1 MIQKIKCYRIF
12 TFPLYRLCMFLLLP
26 AGLLL
31 LPIVLPMKDYFLVSC
46 FGIVLFTSAE
56 IWVDFWIFGGIARRE
71 GQLEYL
77 KSSKKGPVR

>member
-56 IWVDFWIFGGIARRE
+56 IWAEQQSCRQQE
-71 GQLEYL
+71 KHAQ
-77 KSSKKGPVR
+77 SKAEM

>member
-31 LPIVLPMKDYFLVSC
+31 LPIVLPMK
-46 FGIVLFTSAE
+46 E
-56 IWVDFWIFGGIARRE
+56 IGRAHV
-71 GQLEYL
+71 
-77 KSSKKGPVR
+77 